1 MKLIKL
7 NISSFKKYTAISL
20 TVLFTAC
27 NATKQTAKTNN
38 MHDQFL
44 DSLFKTNVS
53 LQDFIKEK
61 DSLNIQVI
69 YTKIDRDKNNV
80 PSFTTHD
87 FNVDPNRYFYPAS
100 TVKMP
105 VAFLALE
112 KLAALKKLQID
123 RNTITITEASINGQ
137 PPFYAFDTLGSIAK
151 YVEEIFLVS
160 DNEAFNRLYE
170 FVGPE
175 EIQQKLQSKGCND
188 VTIRHRLS
196 VALTDAQNRQTNAIK
211 FIDSKGNVLYNHPAQ
226 ISKATYHEPV
236 IRLGKGYF
244 NDGKLIDA
252 PFDFTYKN
260 KVQLADL
267 TKMLQ
272 SIIFPSVNKSS
283 TFIMA
288 ENDRQF
294 LLRSMSAF
302 PREGLIHKYSQQENP
317 DRDVKFLMEGLATT
331 PSYNNI
337 RCFNKIG
344 LAYGFLTDVAYFVD
358 FENHVEFMLSATIL
372 SNKDGIFNDNKYDF
386 ETIGYPFMKLLGKTI
401 YDHELKRQKQFLP
414 NLEEFKIKY

>member
-1 MKLIKL
+1 M
-7 NISSFKKYTAISL
+7 
-20 TVLFTAC
+20 AC
-27 NATKQTAKTNN
+27 NVAKQTRKTMI
-38 MHDQFL
+38 MHEYFL
-44 DSLFKTNVS
+44 DSLFKTNAP
-53 LQDFIKEK
+53 LQAFIAEK

-80 PSFTTHD
+80 PSFTTYD
-87 FNVDPNRYFYPAS
+87 FNVNPNRYFYPAS

-112 KLAALKKLQID
+112 KLQTLKKLKIN
-123 RNTITITEASINGQ
+123 RNTATITKASINGQ
-137 PPFYAFDTLGSIAK
+137 APFYVFDTVGSIAK

-175 EIQQKLQSKGCND
+175 AIQQKLKNKGFDD

-196 VALTDAQNRQTNAIK
+196 VALTDPQNRQTNALK
-211 FIDSKGNVLYNHPAQ
+211 FIDNNGNVLYNQPEQ
-226 ISKATYHEPV
+226 FSKATYKEPE
-236 IRLGKGYF
+236 IKLGKGYF
-244 NDGKLIDA
+244 SDGKLVDA
-252 PFDFTYKN
+252 PFNFTYKN
-260 KVQLADL
+260 KVQLPDL

-272 SIIFPSVNKSS
+272 SIIFPDVNKSS
-283 TFIMA
+283 KFKID

-294 LLRSMSAF
+294 VLRSMSAF

-317 DRDVKFLMEGLATT
+317 DRDVKFLMEGLAAT

-337 RCFNKIG
+337 RCFNKSG

-358 FENHVEFMLSATIL
+358 FENKVEFMLSATIL
-372 SNKDGIFNDNKYDF
+372 SNKDQVFNDDKYDF
-386 ETIGYPFMKLLGKTI
+386 ETIGYPFMKLLTKTI
-401 YDHELKRQKQFLP
+401 YDHELKRPKQFAP
-414 NLEEFKIKY
+414 NLKEFNIKY

>member
-1 MKLIKL
+1 MKLVKL
-7 NISSFKKYTAISL
+7 NASLITKYTAISL
-20 TVLFTAC
+20 TVLFIAC
-27 NATKQTAKTNN
+27 SATKQTAKTIN

-80 PSFTTHD
+80 PHFTTHD

-123 RNTITITEASINGQ
+123 RNTTTITEASINGQ
-137 PPFYAFDTLGSIAK
+137 PPFYTFDTLGSIAK
-151 YVEEIFLVS
+151 YVEEVFLVS

-175 EIQQKLQSKGCND
+175 YIQQKLKEKGYND
-188 VTIRHRLS
+188 VVIRHRLS
-196 VALTDAQNRQTNAIK
+196 VALTDTQNRQTNAIK
-211 FIDSKGNVLYNHPAQ
+211 FIDSNGNVLYNHPAQ
-226 ISKATYHEPV
+226 ISKATYHEPE
-236 IRLGKGYF
+236 IKLGKGYF
-244 NDGKLIDA
+244 RDGKLIDA

-283 TFIMA
+283 TFTMA

-294 LLRSMSAF
+294 LLRSMSAY

-331 PSYNNI
+331 PAYNNI

-344 LAYGFLTDVAYFVD
+344 LAYGFLTDVSYFVD

-372 SNKDGIFNDNKYDF
+372 SNKDGIFNDDKYDF

-414 NLEEFKIKY
+414 NLEEFKIMY

>member
-1 MKLIKL
+1 MKLVKP
-7 NISSFKKYTAISL
+7 NASSFTKYIAISL
-20 TVLFTAC
+20 TVLFIAC
-27 NATKQTAKTNN
+27 NATKQTAKTFN

-44 DSLFKTNVS
+44 DSLFKTNVA
-53 LQDFIKEK
+53 LQAFINEK

-80 PSFTTHD
+80 PRFTTHD

-112 KLAALKKLQID
+112 KMAALKKLQID
-123 RNTITITEASINGQ
+123 RNTTTITEASINGQ
-137 PPFYAFDTLGSIAK
+137 PPFYTFDTLGSIAK
-151 YVEEIFLVS
+151 YVEEVFLVS

-175 EIQQKLQSKGCND
+175 YIQQKLKEKGYND

-211 FIDSKGNVLYNHPAQ
+211 FIDNTGNVLYNHPAQ
-226 ISKATYHEPV
+226 ISKATYQEPE
-236 IRLGKGYF
+236 IKLGKGYF
-244 NDGKLIDA
+244 SEGKIVDA
-252 PFDFTYKN
+252 PFNFTYKN

-283 TFIMA
+283 TFTMA
-288 ENDRQF
+288 QNDRQF

-331 PSYNNI
+331 PAYNNI
-337 RCFNKIG
+337 RCFSKSG
-344 LAYGFLTDVAYFVD
+344 LAYGFLTDVTYFVD
-358 FENHVEFMLSATIL
+358 FENKVEFMLSATIL
-372 SNKDGIFNDNKYDF
+372 SNKDQVFNDDKYDF
-386 ETIGYPFMKLLGKTI
+386 ETIGYPFMKLLSKTI
-401 YDHELKRQKQFLP
+401 YDYELKRQKHFLP
-414 NLEEFKIKY
+414 NLEEFKIQY